1 MKRDE
6 FECFKSE
13 VCHRVKGMGNLAF
26 IKEMLMSDE
35 IERYWESGR
44 YAESLYLLSMVD
56 YLSRL
61 EDIPLCD
68 KYSSIRTKRLDP
80 PIYPVS
86 EEIYCRIMDLPLDR
100 KKDYIPEFAAHGIME
115 ADIFD
120 VY

>member
-26 IKEMLMSDE
+26 IREMLLSDE

-44 YAESLYLLSMVD
+44 YAESLYLLSMTD

-61 EDIPLCD
+61 ENVPLCS
-68 KYSSIRTKRLDP
+68 KYRDIRKKRLDP

-86 EEIYCRIMDLPLDR
+86 EELYYKVMDLPID
-100 KKDYIPEFAAHGIME
+100 KKNDYIPEFISHGIME
-115 ADIFD
+115 ADIFN